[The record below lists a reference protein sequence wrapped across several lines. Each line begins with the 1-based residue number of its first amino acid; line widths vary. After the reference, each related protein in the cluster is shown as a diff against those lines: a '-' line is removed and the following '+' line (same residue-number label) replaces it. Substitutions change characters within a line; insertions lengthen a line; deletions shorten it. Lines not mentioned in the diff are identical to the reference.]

1 MIEEFEEDQRKRQ
14 SELTRHKIESE
25 KKLTTRQGFSRQ
37 LEPEQIIGC
46 TDNSGFLQ
54 FLIKWK
60 GVDQA
65 DLMCAKEAKEKYPKI
80 VSEFY
85 RERLSWNQ
93 E

>member
-1 MIEEFEEDQRKRQ
+1 
-14 SELTRHKIESE
+14 
-25 KKLTTRQGFSRQ
+25 
-37 LEPEQIIGC
+37 
-46 TDNSGFLQ
+46 LQ

-65 DLMCAKEAKEKYPKI
+65 DLINAKEAKEKYPKI